1 MVTKGPASRMVG
13 RDTELTLLGESLAEV
28 RAGRG
33 RAVLIEGEAGIGK
46 SGLLAAAL
54 AGADKHGCQV
64 IQGVCDELTRR
75 FPLSVVTQALGLS
88 EFLGDERRAQVAA
101 VLARPEPA
109 AGPGIGMMPGDPVLA
124 AVEELL
130 ELIHRLSADRPLVL
144 ALEDLHWADMASL
157 LFWQR
162 LCRVTPQMPLLLIGT
177 RRPVPPRERA
187 GLLAREVQACGGAV
201 VSLGGLTPAGVEAMA
216 EGLVHGTPGPRLSHW
231 LERAAGNPFY
241 VRELLD
247 AAARSGA
254 LRATGGVAELAEEA
268 SANGGLERETAS
280 LQHAIAGRLNFLS
293 TDTLRV
299 LRTAA
304 LLGPE
309 FSVTDLAAVAE
320 RTPATLLPVVE
331 DAMAAGLLES
341 AGPRLRFRH
350 PLLQQ
355 ALDEAMPAPIRAG
368 LHRQAARTLIAMGSS
383 AERIAQQ
390 LLAVA
395 DVGED
400 WEVGWLA
407 ANAAILASRV
417 PAVAVNLLE
426 QVLRHVLPSDPRR
439 VNLEDH
445 LADALFVLG
454 RYEEVE
460 QITRVILPHATD
472 PDRYGRLA
480 WLLGYALLQAY
491 RYEDAVVALE
501 AAADRPDVSPVW
513 RARFDALRAMVL
525 RYTGPGAEAIEAAA
539 LALAA
544 GRRLAD
550 ATAIAY
556 ALHAQSIQHFD
567 NRDLAGA
574 AGLIDQA
581 LLVISGNPQLTDLRL
596 LMLYNRVG
604 FATELGH
611 FEEAWDLARESLA
624 RSELPGSPRLGTLRM
639 NFGVLAYELGRW
651 DEATA
656 ELDAV
661 TDVERDYQ
669 EGLHSIKALIA
680 GHRDDWPEA
689 SRHLETLKSIVDGY
703 AQAASPRLSTEV
715 SVVMAAALG
724 CERAGE
730 TRQAVTLL
738 AEWLEPG
745 REHLWYKVLPMLVRL
760 ALAVHDE
767 PMAQVAAKAAVREA
781 DREPLVRKQAT
792 AQWCEGLVRRDP
804 AVVRAA
810 GGSLRDLGLLLD
822 AGNALE
828 DAAVLLAQGGD
839 TASAR
844 DVLDEALRL
853 YAQLGAAWDARRAGA
868 RVRPFGV
875 RPGVRGLR
883 RRPRTGWQALTS
895 MELQVA
901 ELLVAGHSN
910 PDIAAQLFISRRTV
924 ESHVSHILAKLQV
937 ASRWEV
943 KAVAE

>member
-1 MVTKGPASRMVG
+1 
-13 RDTELTLLGESLAEV
+13 
-28 RAGRG
+28 
-33 RAVLIEGEAGIGK
+33 
-46 SGLLAAAL
+46 
-54 AGADKHGCQV
+54 
-64 IQGVCDELTRR
+64 
-75 FPLSVVTQALGLS
+75 
-88 EFLGDERRAQVAA
+88 
-101 VLARPEPA
+101 
-109 AGPGIGMMPGDPVLA
+109 
-124 AVEELL
+124 
-130 ELIHRLSADRPLVL
+130 
-144 ALEDLHWADMASL
+144 
-157 LFWQR
+157 
-162 LCRVTPQMPLLLIGT
+162 
-177 RRPVPPRERA
+177 
-187 GLLAREVQACGGAV
+187 
-201 VSLGGLTPAGVEAMA
+201 
-216 EGLVHGTPGPRLSHW
+216 
-231 LERAAGNPFY
+231 
-241 VRELLD
+241 
-247 AAARSGA
+247 
-254 LRATGGVAELAEEA
+254 
-268 SANGGLERETAS
+268 

-868 RVRPFGV
+868 RVRPFGL

-883 RRPRTGWQALTS
+883 RRPQTGWQALTS